1 MSGINIVYLHM
12 CSVLAS
18 THINR
23 KVGVL
28 KEQLNR
34 EE

>member
-1 MSGINIVYLHM
+1 MSGINIVYVHM

-23 KVGVL
+23 KVRVL
-28 KEQLNR
+28 REQPNR
-34 EE
+34 QE